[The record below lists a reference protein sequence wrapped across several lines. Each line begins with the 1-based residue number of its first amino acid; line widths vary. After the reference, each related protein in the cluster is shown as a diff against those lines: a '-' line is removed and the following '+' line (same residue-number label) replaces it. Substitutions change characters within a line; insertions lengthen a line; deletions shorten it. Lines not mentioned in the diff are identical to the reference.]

1 MLAHF
6 LLYSASILSTSCL
19 CRRTSGLDK
28 PEQSGA
34 AFRYLF
40 YSGVRL
46 IVKSAR
52 TLSTQISRT
61 YLQWECS
68 SGRERARE
76 TKRKR
81 EREREG
87 WREDN
92 GKGGGEEDGEEEGKG
107 VRDGQ
112 GGGRES
118 EGEM

>member
-52 TLSTQISRT
+52 TLSTQIFRT

-81 EREREG
+81 ERERE
-87 WREDN
+87 R
-92 GKGGGEEDGEEEGKG
+92 DGERTMAREEERKMEKK
-107 VRDGQ
+107 RA
-112 GGGRES
+112 RE
-118 EGEM
+118 